1 ENVEMSAEWGG
12 DMPQASMAGGGKGA
26 EPLVRAVQTKLY
38 DRCYARRSDNQGTT
52 PTQSPGSSQLSDPDF
67 ARRPVAANAGRER
80 WDKGW
85 AIHQFGPNGQAFVR
99 KGDRERV
106 PMPGAFIFDGIPGM
120 APQIGATVSVRV
132 PHDTFDVQPG
142 YYFAFGDALD

>member
-1 ENVEMSAEWGG
+1 MSAEWGG

-52 PTQSPGSSQLSDPDF
+52 PTQSPVSSQLSDPDF
-67 ARRPVAANAGRER
+67 ARRLVAANAGRER

-106 PMPGAFIFDGIPGM
+106 AMPGPSFLMEYRAWRRKSARP
-120 APQIGATVSVRV
+120 SVCACHTTRSMS
-132 PHDTFDVQPG
+132 
-142 YYFAFGDALD
+142 